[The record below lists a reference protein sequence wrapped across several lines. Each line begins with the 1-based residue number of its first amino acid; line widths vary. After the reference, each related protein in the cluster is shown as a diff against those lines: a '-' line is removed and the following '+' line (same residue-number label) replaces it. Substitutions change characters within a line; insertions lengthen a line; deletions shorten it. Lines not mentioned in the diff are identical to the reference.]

1 MEKNIYKDE
10 IVNILEVI
18 LEQTETIISYS
29 EGQIPQ
35 IELDIVLENIRKL
48 YNNFTILNK
57 VNASLI
63 DQLTKEIAKEVQ
75 KTRVKETP
83 TQQPEKT
90 IEKPVIEI
98 EPEPV
103 AKQIE
108 NIPPQPVK
116 EIEKEPIVESKI
128 ETPTVIETTP
138 ELLKPI
144 LPEPI
149 VEKEVVAEVPKKET
163 IVEPKITAP
172 EKPVKSSKSTSKEV
186 ASNFG
191 TLFGNEAPSI
201 ADKYKDNK
209 QSLHDTIGVSK
220 EDISIGQKLQQ
231 KPITDLI
238 KSIGINDK
246 FLFIKE
252 LFANNGEEYSEAI
265 QLLNNF
271 SMISQAFD
279 YLDILKNKY
288 GWDEASDASLK
299 LYDLI
304 RRKYQN

>member
-57 VNASLI
+57 VNSTLI

-75 KTRVKETP
+75 KTKVKETTVP
-83 TQQPEKT
+83 QPEKE
-90 IEKPVIEI
+90 IEKSIMEI

-103 AKQIE
+103 AKPIE
-108 NIPPQPVK
+108 NFPPQPVK
-116 EIEKEPIVESKI
+116 ETTKEPIVEPKI
-128 ETPTVIETTP
+128 EVPIAIEPAP
-138 ELLKPI
+138 ELPEPI

-149 VEKEVVAEVPKKET
+149 VEKEVVAEVPKKEP
-163 IVEPKITAP
+163 IVEPKIIAP
-172 EKPVKSSKSTSKEV
+172 EKPAKPSKSSSKEV

-191 TLFGNEAPSI
+191 TLFGNETPSI

-209 QSLHDTIGVSK
+209 QSLHETIGISKDDVS
-220 EDISIGQKLQQ
+220 ISQKLQQ

-271 SMISQAFD
+271 SIISQAFD